1 MGFLSPILLI
11 SAVSVGVLILIYLS
25 ARSRSTVEVSSLLLF
40 EEAQIS
46 VTKARFLKVDL
57 LFWLETAALAT
68 LCLALAGFYLKMAP
82 LPTGH
87 RRHALVFDLAAAMGA
102 REGSH
107 TRLDQAKAQALS
119 MIGSA
124 SPGERFAVVSFAAQA
139 EVHRYFTADL
149 TAVRAAIKALRP
161 YDVATAPAALA
172 AALMRVRD
180 ADQIE
185 LFAPRLPPGAA
196 SLDKLDSARLH
207 FHQIGA
213 DEDNAAITALDPGMP
228 RVSPGHCAVRNMS
241 AHPVLTNVEV
251 SLNGRSVDQ
260 VSMILEPHAQANF
273 KFGPLPTGGV
283 VQALI
288 GMPDALLA
296 DNSRYAYAAGS
307 RSLKGVVISPD
318 PSVRDDLAR
327 VLRAVDPGSVVVAG
341 SADQLTASA
350 IAKALGGA
358 GQPDI
363 AIIHDSVAPA
373 VAAGARLF
381 IFSPAGGQFPV
392 KATLPVSQMDDR
404 TDLGPL
410 TRPLLLGPTRNLG
423 LPEWMDPLAHGTA
436 PSQSGL
442 LTLAASGVSAQGPQ
456 GVIAFDIRGHRLMDP
471 DMLDTLVLT
480 IDLVKTLTGP
490 RDVHIV
496 STGGYATIPANAA
509 ASVILP
515 DGTAVKAAP
524 GYGGLIRFRPLYA
537 GRYQVTIGSRREAV
551 YANYFDA
558 AESELSVRPAPE
570 SGAPLSKVIDLDS
583 GVRTRRIQPLTMALV
598 ALAMAAFLF
607 ESAVLIRRALRGGVS
622 LV

>member
-1 MGFLSPILLI
+1 VGFLNPIFLI
-11 SAVSVGVLILIYLS
+11 SGLSIGILVLIYLS

-46 VTKARFLKVDL
+46 VSKARFLKLDL

-68 LCLALAGFYLKMAP
+68 LSLALAGFYLKMAP

-87 RRHALVFDLAAAMGA
+87 RRHALVFDLAAGMGA
-102 REGSH
+102 RDGSR
-107 TRLDQAKAQALS
+107 TRLDEAKAQALRTV
-119 MIGSA
+119 GDA
-124 SPGERFAVVSFAAQA
+124 APGERFAVVSFAAQA
-139 EVHRYFTADL
+139 EVQRYFTADL
-149 TAVRAAIKALRP
+149 AAVRSAIKALRP

-196 SLDKLDSARLH
+196 SLEKLDSARLH
-207 FHQIGA
+207 FHQVGI
-213 DEDNAAITALDPGMP
+213 DEDNAAITGLDPGVP
-228 RVSPGHCAVRNMS
+228 RVSPGHCTVRNMS
-241 AHPVLTNVEV
+241 THPVLANVEV
-251 SLNGRSVDQ
+251 SLNGRDIDR
-260 VSMILEPHAQANF
+260 VSTILDPHAQANI

-288 GMPDALLA
+288 VTPDALLA

-318 PSVRDDLAR
+318 AGVRDDLAR
-327 VLRAVDPGSVVVAG
+327 VLRAVDPGSIVVAG
-341 SADQLTASA
+341 SADQLTPSM
-350 IAKALGGA
+350 IANSLGGA
-358 GQPDI
+358 EPDI
-363 AIIHDSVAPA
+363 AIIHDSVVPA
-373 VAAGARLF
+373 IRAGARLL
-381 IFSPAGGQFPV
+381 IFSPVGGAFPV

-404 TDLGPL
+404 ADSGPL
-410 TRPLLLGPTRNLG
+410 TRPLLLGPTRSLS

-436 PSQSGL
+436 PHQSGL
-442 LTLAASGVSAQGPQ
+442 LTLAASGVSAQGPEA
-456 GVIAFDIRGHRLMDP
+456 VIAFDIRGHRLMDP

-496 STGGYATIPANAA
+496 PTGAYVTIPANAA
-509 ASVILP
+509 ASIVEP
-515 DGTAVKAAP
+515 DGATAKIAP

-537 GRYQVTIGSRREAV
+537 GRYQVLIGSRREAI

-558 AESELSVRPAPE
+558 AESELSVSPAAE

-583 GVRTRRIQPLTMALV
+583 GVRARRIQPLTMALV
-598 ALAMAAFLF
+598 ALAMAALLF